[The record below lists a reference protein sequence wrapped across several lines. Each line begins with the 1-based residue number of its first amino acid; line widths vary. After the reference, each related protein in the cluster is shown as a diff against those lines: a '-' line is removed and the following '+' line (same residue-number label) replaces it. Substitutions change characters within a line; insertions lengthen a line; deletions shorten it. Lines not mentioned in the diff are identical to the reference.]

1 MTRDPTNGDLKADL
15 PVMVFVYGGAFYLG
29 TQLKMDAARLGHVD
43 DVVMVAVNY
52 RVGTIGKKEPS
63 RKYIN
68 FAPLGTH
75 FTDSKRETFMQ

>member
-52 RVGTIGKKEPS
+52 RVGTIGKREPS
-63 RKYIN
+63 SKYP
-68 FAPLGTH
+68 FCSVGRH
-75 FTDSKRETFMQ
+75 FMHSKWEILMQ